1 MLPWPAGHTTNRH
14 LRIRK
19 SVARGRRRMGLAGEL
34 AGVLGDGKLLIRRD
48 HEDLHRAPRS
58 TDAGLRADRG
68 LIGGPVQLDGVFNAR
83 HTGGLTTAD
92 GQRVRDRVLIRSGA
106 LTSLTATGCEQL
118 AALGIASVVD
128 LRAAAVVAQEPDAEC
143 VASTAAYYNAD
154 LPKILPPTV
163 ESYLQTLDATEPT
176 LPAIYGHLADHGLPA
191 IIHCVIGRD
200 RASMMMAIML
210 LSLGVPQDQ
219 VVADFEINQEADV
232 DAAWLDGVLDRIEQA
247 GGIESYLQSHGVTE
261 TQLATLR
268 AAALE

>member
-1 MLPWPAGHTTNRH
+1 MSVRRCRETVWGVALATGLMLAVTSCSTTTSESTPNAPLGGATGNGIGGGPAQGGE
-14 LRIRK
+14 
-19 SVARGRRRMGLAGEL
+19 SSARGGQVGT
-34 AGVLGDGKLLIRRD
+34 
-48 HEDLHRAPRS
+48 P
-58 TDAGLRADRG
+58 
-68 LIGGPVQLDGVFNAR
+68 GGPVQLDGVFNAR